1 VVYTAWAAVLMS
13 FLMNVHL
20 APLRA
25 VAGFYYNSYPRITGG
40 LALAQW
46 LAGGLAVAVGVDLVA
61 RLVNRVPIGRLR
73 PAVVPALGSVAM
85 LLLVLLVC
93 VPYARVNRDVIAAR
107 YRAPDFT
114 RVDSDD
120 LAAAAFVA
128 KRIGPGERVMNNAND
143 GSSFG
148 YVYFHLPIV
157 VNTSLGSSN
166 APYSSELLQSFNQ
179 LDVDSQVRKDV
190 CRLRIAWA
198 IADDN
203 APAIGAPGKVWLPSH
218 TFTVAPGLQNLTA
231 VPHVSQAGRFGHV
244 SVFAV
249 DLATL
254 GCPDLPAS

>member
-1 VVYTAWAAVLMS
+1 
-13 FLMNVHL
+13 MNAHL

-25 VAGFYYNSYPRITGG
+25 VAGIYYNSYPRITGG

-128 KRIGPGERVMNNAND
+128 GRIGPGERVMNNAND
-143 GSSFG
+143 GSTFG

-218 TFTVAPGLQNLTA
+218 TFTVAPGLQNLAA

-254 GCPDLPAS
+254 GCPRLPAG